1 MKIGRTVRVLTD
13 YNRNDPFNA
22 TDKRQVVISIFYPA
36 RDDIEY
42 SGLPVYSNL
51 FHPAEEKAVKLLV
64 DKKGE
69 NREIIENLNIN
80 TYNEAPFDTEVKKCP
95 VAIYVPG
102 FGSSRDMAIYNIE
115 NLVLEG
121 YIVITIGF
129 SYESIFN
136 IFPDGKII
144 SQSDSMPSIFSNNID
159 KLLCT
164 RKEDMLFLLDSLYE
178 INNKDTLLKGKLD
191 LDRIGSFGH
200 SLGGATIIEVMSID
214 KRIKCGIDLDGPV
227 LNTKGVTGSF
237 LMFHGDSITLKDML
251 IDDFSKIV
259 SRSDLASLVAE
270 FNDETEKN
278 REFYNNI
285 KGCKSAIRLKG
296 AKHRTFT
303 DSAVLAP
310 DNDAVRASISADRAH
325 EIIKSITAAFFN
337 EFLCDQYGAYRTLI
351 EKRMYDEIEE
361 IGDGSSDLV

>member
-13 YNRNDPFNA
+13 YNRNDPFNT

-42 SGLPVYSNL
+42 SGLPVYSDL
-51 FHPAEEKAVKLLV
+51 FHPAEDKAVKLLV

-121 YIVITIGF
+121 FIVITIGF
-129 SYESIFN
+129 NYESIFN

-144 SQSDSMPSIFSNNID
+144 SQSDSMPSIFSNNIM
-159 KLLCT
+159 KLLCI
-164 RKEDMLFLLDSLYE
+164 RKEDMLFLLDNLDE
-178 INNKDTLLKGKLD
+178 INNKDIILKGKLD
-191 LDRIGSFGH
+191 LDSIGSFGH

-227 LNTKGVTGSF
+227 MNTKGVTGSF

-259 SRSDLASLVAE
+259 SRSELASLAAE
-270 FNDETEKN
+270 FNNEIENNK
-278 REFYNNI
+278 EFYSNI
-285 KGCKSAIRLKG
+285 KGFKSAIRLKG

-310 DNDAVRASISADRAH
+310 DNDAVRAPIGADRAH
-325 EIIKSITAAFFN
+325 EIIKNITAAFFN
-337 EFLCDQYGAYRTLI
+337 EFLCGKRGTYRTLI
-351 EKRMYDEIEE
+351 KNRKYDEIEVL
-361 IGDGSSDLV
+361 GDGSSDLI